1 MIMITMIL
9 IIRMIAII
17 TTINDITVR
26 IIAMIRIPIIY
37 NKNNNKDDTHNIDND
52 NDNMW
57 TYISRYINIDVH
69 DNNLV

>member
-52 NDNMW
+52 NDNM
-57 TYISRYINIDVH
+57 
-69 DNNLV
+69 